1 MSNVSN
7 TNLAETLDLISIQF
21 NRYFSIFIFLFGTI
35 GNLLNCL
42 VLSRPS
48 LRSNPCTFYFLI
60 SSIANIISIIFGLTS
75 RILSGWHMDLTNT
88 NAILCKFRAFIMLVS
103 RSIAFW
109 LIAFA
114 TIDRWLSSCIEYQR
128 RQYSSLKNAQQGTI
142 YVVILSSISY
152 FQVLYCYDANMSLA
166 PLRCYGKTIMCRL
179 VTDLTYA
186 LVTIL
191 CPLLVMFIF
200 GLLTISNIR
209 QMHSMTSSQSKLID
223 VNENNK
229 KTLKST
235 NPLRGRRKR
244 IDRYLR
250 HVLFVQIIFLTM
262 LTIPQVIEK
271 LYTTL
276 TMNQM
281 KSSLNL
287 SIEEFIYNFVLLL
300 TYLASGMPFYIY
312 TLSGGNTF
320 RNALMNLFRIDYR
333 HTLLR
338 TDLKLKAIENTSK

>member
-1 MSNVSN
+1 MLDRNIS
-7 TNLAETLDLISIQF
+7 ETLDHISIQV
-21 NRYFSIFIFLFGTI
+21 NRYFSIFIFLFGTT
-35 GNLLNCL
+35 GNILNCL

-60 SSIANIISIIFGLTS
+60 SSIANIISITCGLTS
-75 RILSGWHMDLTNT
+75 RILSGWNMDLTST
-88 NAILCKFRAFIMLVS
+88 NAFLCKFRAFIMLVS

-109 LIAFA
+109 LIALA
-114 TIDRWLSSCIEYQR
+114 TVDRWLLSSYRHQR

-142 YVVILSSISY
+142 AIIILSSFLY
-152 FQVLYCYDANMSLA
+152 CQVLYCYDANMILA
-166 PLRCYGKTIMCRL
+166 PLRCYGKTIICRL

-191 CPLLVMFIF
+191 CPLLIMCIF
-200 GLLTISNIR
+200 GLMTISNIR
-209 QMHSMTSSQSKLID
+209 RIHSNKSTQSKLLDIND
-223 VNENNK
+223 NNK
-229 KTLKST
+229 KTIK
-235 NPLRGRRKR
+235 PKKQKRKR

-250 HVLFVQIIFLTM
+250 HVLFVQIIFLTI

-276 TMNQM
+276 TMNQR
-281 KSSLNL
+281 KSSLNVT
-287 SIEEFIYNFVLLL
+287 IEEFIYNIVLLL

-320 RNALMNLFRIDYR
+320 RNAL
-333 HTLLR
+333 
-338 TDLKLKAIENTSK
+338 TDLFKTK

>member
-1 MSNVSN
+1 MSDRNIS
-7 TNLAETLDLISIQF
+7 ETLDHISIQV
-21 NRYFSIFIFLFGTI
+21 NRYFSIFIFLFGTT
-35 GNLLNCL
+35 GNILNCL

-60 SSIANIISIIFGLTS
+60 SSIANMISITCGLTS
-75 RILSGWHMDLTNT
+75 RILSGWDMDLTNT
-88 NAILCKFRAFIMLVS
+88 NAFLCKFRAFIMLVS

-109 LIAFA
+109 LIALA
-114 TIDRWLSSCIEYQR
+114 TVDRWLLSSYRHQR
-128 RQYSSLKNAQQGTI
+128 RQCSSLKNAQQGTI
-142 YVVILSSISY
+142 AIIILSSFLY
-152 FQVLYCYDANMSLA
+152 CQVLYCYDANMISA
-166 PLRCYGKTIMCRL
+166 PLRCYGKTITCRL

-191 CPLLVMFIF
+191 CPLLIMCIF
-200 GLLTISNIR
+200 GLMTISNIR
-209 QMHSMTSSQSKLID
+209 RIHFNKSTQSKLLDIND
-223 VNENNK
+223 KNK
-229 KTLKST
+229 KTIK
-235 NPLRGRRKR
+235 PKKQKRKR

-250 HVLFVQIIFLTM
+250 HVLFVQIIFLTI

-281 KSSLNL
+281 KSSLN
-287 SIEEFIYNFVLLL
+287 ITIDNFIYNIVLLL

-320 RNALMNLFRIDYR
+320 RNALMDLFK
-333 HTLLR
+333 T
-338 TDLKLKAIENTSK
+338 K

>member
-1 MSNVSN
+1 MPDRNIS
-7 TNLAETLDLISIQF
+7 ETLDHISIQV
-21 NRYFSIFIFLFGTI
+21 NRYFPIFIFLFGTI

-60 SSIANIISIIFGLTS
+60 SSIANMISITCGLTS
-75 RILSGWHMDLTNT
+75 RILSGWDMDLTNT
-88 NAILCKFRAFIMLVS
+88 NAFLCKFRAFIMLVS

-109 LIAFA
+109 LIALA
-114 TIDRWLSSCIEYQR
+114 TVDRWLLSSYRHQR
-128 RQYSSLKNAQQGTI
+128 RQCSSLKNAQQGTI
-142 YVVILSSISY
+142 AIIILSSFLY
-152 FQVLYCYDANMSLA
+152 CQVLYCYDANMISA
-166 PLRCYGKTIMCRL
+166 PLRCYGKTIICRL

-191 CPLLVMFIF
+191 CPLLIMCIF
-200 GLLTISNIR
+200 GLMTISNIR
-209 QMHSMTSSQSKLID
+209 RIHSNKSTQSKLLDIND
-223 VNENNK
+223 NNK
-229 KTLKST
+229 KTIK
-235 NPLRGRRKR
+235 PKKQKRKR

-250 HVLFVQIIFLTM
+250 HVLFVQIIFLTI

-281 KSSLNL
+281 KSSLN
-287 SIEEFIYNFVLLL
+287 ITIDNFIYNIVLLL

-320 RNALMNLFRIDYR
+320 RNALMDLFK
-333 HTLLR
+333 T
-338 TDLKLKAIENTSK
+338 K